1 MDRRLCVHL
10 CCLLSACA
18 LAAVSGA
25 PIQSAPVTGKFWH
38 ISDLHLDATYH
49 VSEDHSQVC
58 LSSKGHEA
66 LNPGE
71 FGDYMCDSPYE
82 LILSAFDFMKRSGQL
97 TDFIIWTGDSPPH
110 FLVEKLSTDIVVQIL
125 SNMTSTIRKYFPE
138 LMVYPALGNHDY
150 WPQDQFPNS
159 TNKIYQAAAD
169 LWEPWLKTEAIKTLR
184 AGGFYS
190 QLVQPGLRV
199 VSLNTNLYYSPN
211 KVTTNMT
218 DPAGQF
224 RWLMETLESSRQNA
238 EKVYIIAHVP
248 IGYLPQ
254 CNSTTAMREVHNERL
269 VQIFRKYGDVIA
281 GQFYGHTHRDSVMV
295 LLDDQGSV
303 ARSLNDQFHWAGNKA
318 KLGDSSSDCDFLLD
332 APFCFLA
339 LKENLLVPCSSHRP
353 SLRSRTQVNL
363 TPTTRESACTSTTPG
378 ALACWY
384 TFVDILRAILLSL
397 ESMIEDPELQVNGFV
412 LIIDW
417 SNFTF
422 KQASKLTPSMLRL
435 AIEGLQDSFP
445 ARFGGIHFVNQPW
458 YIHALYTVI
467 RPFLKDKT
475 RKRVR
480 GTMASCVFSPVSS
493 GYLFFFDVQ
502 PSHLLTNSI
511 MDINI
516 FICLCQVV

>member
-295 LLDDQGSV
+295 LLDDQG
-303 ARSLNDQFHWAGNKA
+303 K
-318 KLGDSSSDCDFLLD
+318 
-332 APFCFLA
+332 
-339 LKENLLVPCSSHRP
+339 
-353 SLRSRTQVNL
+353 
-363 TPTTRESACTSTTPG
+363 
-378 ALACWY
+378 
-384 TFVDILRAILLSL
+384 
-397 ESMIEDPELQVNGFV
+397 
-412 LIIDW
+412 
-417 SNFTF
+417 
-422 KQASKLTPSMLRL
+422 
-435 AIEGLQDSFP
+435 
-445 ARFGGIHFVNQPW
+445 
-458 YIHALYTVI
+458 
-467 RPFLKDKT
+467 
-475 RKRVR
+475 
-480 GTMASCVFSPVSS
+480 PVSS
-493 GYLFFFDVQ
+493 VFVTPAVTPIKDASEPYSNNPGVRLYKYDPRSFGMLDVVQ
-502 PSHLLTNSI
+502 YFLNLTEANEERKADWKLEYV
-511 MDINI
+511 MTEAFDINDVEPQSLQKLARSFAGCRSEAFQKYFNHFMVSYDDTI
-516 FICLCQVV
+516 VCQGLCKTRQVCAVQFLDSATYSQCVEGRLRSQGLDHNFF